1 MKKVKIDLV
10 IEKSGD
16 SFWGR
21 VNYKDSLIAETAE
34 SLNDLE
40 KKVIT
45 LLMDFEGLDPNEIEL
60 EYYYDV
66 YSLFQ
71 QFDFLNISKVA
82 VHAGINPSL
91 LRQYASGVKNPSS
104 DQAKKIENTL
114 HLLAEEMMQ
123 VQVYSGS

>member
-21 VNYKDSLIAETAE
+21 VNYKNNLIAEAAE

-45 LLMDFEGLDPNEIEL
+45 LLVDFEGLDPNQIEL
-60 EYYYDV
+60 EYFYDV